1 MKKLLSIIILVC
13 LCFFSSACSDVTTSS
28 APQKQTTTITDVF
41 GTTEELSTDSR
52 IAVCYGSF
60 AECLKLSGKEPVA
73 VTNDAVEEHKLTF
86 SNDVILLGKNKEIN
100 LENLIA
106 SDPDYVILSADLSAQ
121 IKLKTSL
128 EQASIKHGFFRVDT
142 FGDYKDF
149 MSMLCKLT
157 GRNDLYRKNVLE
169 TEERIK
175 TILKKIP
182 ENTEKTALL
191 MRVFS
196 TGIKAKTDDN
206 LAGQILKEFGLT
218 NIADN
223 HPSLLE
229 DLSLE
234 QIVTDNPDYIFATT
248 MGSEKN
254 ALEYLN
260 QNAISNPAWQELS
273 AVKNNRYVLLPKD
286 LFHYKPNNRW
296 DKAYEYMAKIIFPE
310 IFYE

>member
-1 MKKLLSIIILVC
+1 MKKLISILLLICICLS
-13 LCFFSSACSDVTTSS
+13 FSGCENADTSS
-28 APQKQTTTITDVF
+28 AGDTNITITDVF
-41 GTTEELSTDSR
+41 GTTAELNKDSR

-60 AECLKLSGKEPVA
+60 AECLQLAGKEPIA
-73 VTNDAVEEHKLTF
+73 VTNDAVEEHELEFTE
-86 SNDVILLGKNKEIN
+86 DVVLLGKNKEIN

-106 SDPDYVILSADLSAQ
+106 SNPDYVILSADLSAQ
-121 IKLKTSL
+121 VKLKTSL
-128 EQASIKHGFFRVDT
+128 EQASVKHGYFRVDT
-142 FGDYKDF
+142 FDDYKAF
-149 MSMLCKLT
+149 MKQLCT
-157 GRNDLYRKNVLE
+157 ITDRDDLYQKNVLE
-169 TEERIK
+169 TEKRIQK
-175 TILKKIP
+175 ILDKIP
-182 ENTEKTALL
+182 ESTEKTALL

-206 LAGQILKEFGLT
+206 LAGLILKEFGLL

-229 DLSLE
+229 ELSLE
-234 QIVTDNPDYIFATT
+234 QIIKDNPDYIFATT

-260 QNAISNPAWQELS
+260 QNAISNPAWKELT
-273 AVKNNRYVLLPKD
+273 AVKNNHYVLLPKE

>member
-1 MKKLLSIIILVC
+1 MKKLISIFLIFGLCLSI
-13 LCFFSSACSDVTTSS
+13 SACETADTSS
-28 APQKQTTTITDVF
+28 ASDTNITITDVF
-41 GTTEELSTDSR
+41 GTEVQLTKDSR

-60 AECLKLSGKEPVA
+60 AECLQLSGKEPVA
-73 VTNDAVEEHKLTF
+73 VTNDTVEEHKLTF

-149 MSMLCKLT
+149 MSMLCKVT
-157 GRNDLYRKNVLE
+157 GRDDLYKKNVSD

-175 TILKKIP
+175 AILEKIP
-182 ENTEKTALL
+182 ESSSKTALL

-234 QIVTDNPDYIFATT
+234 QIINDNPDYIFATT

-260 QNAISNPAWQELS
+260 QNAVSNPAWKELT
-273 AVKNNRYVLLPKD
+273 AVKNNHYVLLPKE